1 MAARNWE
8 EEERRRRRK
17 RLVRGLLV
25 GGAAIGVPALANYLI
40 QRRAGRP
47 GVPTWGRSHRYSWR
61 FGEIAFQRLGA
72 GPAVVLV
79 HSIGPGHDGTQ
90 WRRAAEILAERHTVF
105 VPDLLGFGRSDKPRI
120 AYDGELYIQLLSDF
134 LADVVRERA
143 ALVAAGLPAA
153 YAVQIGVDEP
163 EALSALG
170 LVVPLGIEL
179 HGEEPDLKDAVVHR
193 ALRLP
198 IVGTSALNVYTSRSG
213 IAHHLRETYGAED
226 QVDATLVDHHYRSS
240 HQPGAHGPLAAY
252 VAGYLNHSVEAVLP
266 RLTAPT
272 WIAWGRRAKSP
283 EVETADLWLH
293 HLPNGELEVFEPAG
307 NLPQAEVPT
316 AFCKKLETFLAG
328 LG

>member
-8 EEERRRRRK
+8 EDERRRRRK

-25 GGAAIGVPALANYLI
+25 GGAAVGLPALANYLI

-47 GVPTWGRSHRYSWR
+47 GPPTWGRSHRYSWR
-61 FGEIAFQRLGA
+61 YGEVVFQRLGE
-72 GPAVVLV
+72 GPAMLLV

-90 WRRAAEILAERHTVF
+90 WRRAAEILAEKHTVY
-105 VPDLLGFGRSDKPRI
+105 VPDLMGFGRSDKPRI

-143 ALVAAGLPAA
+143 VLAAAGLPAA
-153 YAVQIGVDEP
+153 FAVQLAVDEP
-163 EALSALG
+163 EALTALA
-170 LVVPLGIEL
+170 LVTPLGIEQ
-179 HGEEPDLKDAVVHR
+179 HGEEPDLKDAIVHR

-213 IAHHLRETYGAED
+213 IAHHLREIYGAEE
-226 QVDATLVDHHYRSS
+226 QVDAGLVEHHYRSS

-252 VAGYLNHSVEAVLP
+252 LAGYLNHSVEPVLP
-266 RLTAPT
+266 RLAAPT
-272 WIAWGRRAKSP
+272 WIAWGRGAHTP
-283 EVETADLWLH
+283 EVESADLWLH
-293 HLPNGELEVFEPAG
+293 HLPQSELEVFESAA
-307 NLPQAEVPT
+307 NLPHNEVPT
-316 AFCKKLETFLAG
+316 AFCRKLEAFLAG